1 MFKPSLRLL
10 PMLLLIACGS
20 EPRRVTPAPVP
31 EQVAVAPA
39 KAQVFYGVLTSRD
52 TALVTAKVDGS
63 VKQLLVRPG
72 QTVKA
77 GATIAIL
84 DDSMIAKQ
92 VEEARASEDSAQGA
106 VVQAGGIAAEQA
118 RLYRVQQSLL
128 KDRAVSRESVSAA
141 RSAAAIASSQVTIAR
156 GALARARAAREQ
168 LEQLR
173 DQTTVTAPIDGVVTS
188 PKVSEGQMAGRG
200 QPIVRISNPS
210 HIQVRFAVSREHL
223 DKIRRGTRVQI
234 ARVKGTG
241 DVLVATVQ
249 EVGNTLAP
257 PLQFAIVEAQLD
269 SSTLPADQASLLGT
283 LVDVTIQADS

>member
-1 MFKPSLRLL
+1 
-10 PMLLLIACGS
+10 MLLLIACGS
-20 EPRRVTPAPVP
+20 EPRRVTPAPAP
-31 EQVAVAPA
+31 EQVAVAAP
-39 KAQVFYGVLTSRD
+39 KKQVFYGVLTSRD
-52 TALVTAKVDGS
+52 SELVTAKVDGS
-63 VKQLLVRPG
+63 IKQLLVRPG

-106 VVQAGGIAAEQA
+106 LVQAGGIAAEQA

-141 RSAAAIASSQVTIAR
+141 RSAAAIAGSQVTIAR

-188 PKVSEGQMAGRG
+188 PKVTEGQMAGRG

-210 HIQVRFAVSREHL
+210 HIQVRFAVAREHL
-223 DKIRRGTRVQI
+223 EKIRKGTRVQI

-241 DVLVATVQ
+241 EVLVATVQ
-249 EVGNTLAP
+249 DVGNTLAP

-269 SSTLPADQASLLGT
+269 SSTLPADQASLLGA
-283 LVDVTIQADS
+283 LVDVTIQTDS